1 MDESSQHRRLTG
13 PGRLRTAA
21 AGLVLVASLCLP
33 ACRDEFRIGDYVW
46 VEWEGRDYPAYIVD
60 RKDKARFRV
69 HFDGYESR
77 WDEDVTLERIKGRV
91 EGTATTPPPPDK
103 VARAM
108 GIVPKPSNS
117 VGAPSAFNVGD
128 RIRVRWRGSLYAAT
142 IQALA
147 GPGKVLVHYE
157 GYGTE
162 WDEVVGEDRVVG
174 KR

>member
-1 MDESSQHRRLTG
+1 MRASTSFLRLVFG
-13 PGRLRTAA
+13 FAA
-21 AGLVLVASLCLP
+21 VASTG
-33 ACRDEFRIGDYVW
+33 CREEYRIGDYVW
-46 VEWEGRDYPAYIVD
+46 VDWDGKDYPAYIVD

-91 EGTATTPPPPDK
+91 EGAATPPAPPDK

-108 GIVPKPSNS
+108 GIGPQPSGS
-117 VGAPSAFNVGD
+117 AHAPSSFNVGD
-128 RIRVRWRGSLYAAT
+128 RLRVRWRGSLYAAT
-142 IQALA
+142 VQAVP
-147 GPGKVLVHYE
+147 GPGKLLVHYE

-162 WDEVVGEDRVVG
+162 WDEIVGEDRVVG